1 MKMNIHISKWLCIA
15 TAVTASWTATSCDD
29 FLTLLPEDSTVE
41 EDYWQTGSQVEAV
54 VMACYRFMQED
65 DFMQRLIYWGEMR
78 SDNVVSGSS
87 VSTEETNLMN
97 AVILSDNSLVK
108 WEAFYEVINY
118 CNHVIAKAPGVTEI
132 DANFRQ
138 DELNSYMA
146 EAYTIR
152 ALCYFYLVRT
162 FGDVPLVLTPSS
174 SDAEDY
180 NVPQSTEAEIL
191 DQLISDLQTAH
202 DLAPVSWDS
211 DTETKGRVTRNAV
224 CALLADVCLWKGAV
238 NETVD
243 AEVAAGAYQ
252 TCIDMC
258 DEVLADKTQ
267 ELELLEG
274 NEFFTNVFYSGCSRE
289 SIFELVFDTDGH
301 SNNGTSTLYGNTN
314 KSKNPHMRANS
325 DVANLFNP
333 NLTGDMQEYDYRS
346 KDFYVSSTSNIFKY
360 EGRSPSSEFGGGGTY
375 TYRSSSSE
383 ANWIFYR
390 LSDIYLM
397 KAEALT
403 SISDGD
409 QEKLQNSL
417 TLVNTVYKRSCSE
430 NGVVQDSFLFE
441 NYNSVSSMQSLVL
454 EERRREFLF
463 EGKRWY
469 DLLRKVRRE
478 DSTADAWELL
488 SSKYDDDVTLIESKL
503 SVIDAWY
510 LPIWYEEMSVNTNL
524 QQNEYYQT
532 LE

>member
-1 MKMNIHISKWLCIA
+1 MKNNISKWFFIA
-15 TAVTASWTATSCDD
+15 TVILGSWSATSCDD

-41 EDYWQTGSQVEAV
+41 EDYWQTGTQVEAV

-78 SDNVVSGSS
+78 SDNVVSGTS
-87 VSTEETNLMN
+87 VSTEETNMMN
-97 AVILSDNSLVK
+97 AVILTDNSLVK

-118 CNHVIAKAPGVTEI
+118 CNHVIEKAPGVLDL
-132 DANFRQ
+132 DANYRQ
-138 DELNSYMA
+138 DEMNSHLA
-146 EAYTIR
+146 EALTIR
-152 ALCYFYLVRT
+152 SLCYFYLVRT

-174 SDAEDY
+174 SDAVDY
-180 NVPQSTEAEIL
+180 NVSQSTEEEIL
-191 DQLISDLQTAH
+191 DQIISDLQEAH
-202 DLAPVSWDS
+202 SLAPVSWS
-211 DTETKGRVTRNAV
+211 STSESKGRVTRNAV
-224 CALLADVCLWKGAV
+224 CALLADVCLWKGAI
-238 NETVD
+238 NELSDPET
-243 AEVAAGAYQ
+243 AEEAYDL
-252 TCIDMC
+252 CLEMC
-258 DEVLADKTQ
+258 DEVLADKVA
-267 ELELLEG
+267 ELELYDG
-274 NEFFTNVFYSGCSRE
+274 NEFFSNVFYTGCSAE

-314 KSKNPHMRANS
+314 KSKNPHLRANS
-325 DVANLFNP
+325 ALANIFNE
-333 NLTGDMQEYDYRS
+333 NRTGDMQDYDYRS

-360 EGRSPSSEFGGGGTY
+360 EGRSPSSDFSGGTY

-403 SISDGD
+403 ATSNGD
-409 QEKLQNSL
+409 ETMLRNAL
-417 TLVNTVYKRSCSE
+417 TMVNTVYKRSCSE
-430 NGVVQDSFLFE
+430 DGVVQDSLLFD
-441 NYNSVSSMQSLVL
+441 NYNSVSSMHELVL
-454 EERRREFLF
+454 LERRREFLF

-478 DSTADAWELL
+478 NSTSGSWELL
-488 SSKYDDDVTLIESKL
+488 SSKYDEDVTLIESKL

-510 LPIWYEEMSVNTNL
+510 LPIWYEETDVNTNL
-524 QQNEYYQT
+524 HQNEYYQT